1 MVRDE
6 FNNVEITND
15 KQLLKVEFGKT
26 QAAEFTSKK
35 ENPLP
40 EGDLNEKYVGKTI
53 KKETEVNVDY
63 INKVPTHATQTVVQ
77 STTTATGAAAAT
89 ATTAVA
95 ASTVAVVA
103 IATVTGISAALHDY
117 KYDFKSLII
126 SSNELRYELVVYDA
140 LQSEEDYYRSFE
152 EQDQEP
158 SYEEGREEGS
168 SAPFKLQV
176 SNKNYNSTQYL
187 WAYSTNIGTFDNLT
201 LGETYSILLSENRYG
216 GEEIF
221 KDTFTTFANSTLSEF
236 ELYKYTDC
244 ELGTF
249 NYSLDYVD
257 DDDSISGITLEFY
270 EPGTPEK
277 ISASFALDKAKGYQ
291 TYSVLDGQGNA
302 LIELNKK
309 WGYSVFYTRNNENIK
324 FKEGMV
330 EFEDY
335 AGRTSEFRQFVFD
348 KKANFLD
355 NTFQITLDFDDYFG
369 WYDDFKL
376 KITQIPKRNGRRE
389 DTTGSDQYYSQEIS
403 LLPTKEPQTIDLNE
417 YEMFLN
423 DSSFEYIYSLTCNYR
438 GILTTLAEETVP
450 FSFTDNSGFNSFTLS
465 REANFIN
472 NSINVTLDYDDSL
485 GLFDN
490 FVLTMTLIPS
500 DNDGSNQGDYY
511 SQEIPLRST
520 NETQTIVLNE
530 YEMYVRDSYFKYTYL
545 LTCSCKG
552 ETKVLAEE
560 TTPFSFTD
568 MSGGVSEFRSL
579 EFSKEANFLTNTFK
593 VKLDYQ
599 DDFDSLYNF
608 VLHLYPEGVNAQYD
622 FNLEKTTEEQTCTF
636 DENQHWNFS
645 FDYTYSYT
653 VTYYDA
659 QEEVTYQG
667 NEDFVFTD
675 ISGGVSE
682 FKGYTFDGTYDIS
695 TGMAEVQLDYQD
707 DFNYL
712 DNFVLHLLGPIRTTD
727 GPDDPN
733 PFRAGGNT
741 GVDIEDYPYA
751 ISLEKTTEVQYFN
764 VREHQLEIEDGLKY
778 ISALTYEYRGEEQD
792 PVENAAQIEF
802 NDPDALSEFRGIT
815 FVNGEANFMER
826 SFFVQLD
833 FQDDYGYYSN
843 FTLQV
848 RDTTN
853 NGWVEKQL
861 DYTTEP
867 QKVTI
872 DEYDDE
878 NSIYPVDIVGG
889 TLTYNLYYVSSESGD
904 PAAQYLYQTEPS
916 LSFTNSLKSEFYG
929 LDCYYDITTVSNGS
943 YEEYRLPFRMDL
955 VNDAGCFAAPELYVA
970 EVGNEETPIASFQF
984 ANETANS
991 DWTYGSFSGDNSFT
1005 IQDLTNGDEYLL
1017 VLKMWYSDEYSGISE
1032 QRIVY
1037 SEAHSFTLDQTRAIR
1052 GVRMQNYCV
1061 AGSWELYFDVIAN
1074 GDYNSFT
1081 DGVLTLEA
1089 ADGSTYT
1096 YNISID
1102 EYVTVQL
1109 YNAEEGTLD
1118 DNQLED
1124 IMGNPVSISLTY
1136 TCAGVN
1142 DPITLQCLSNYQ
1154 FYVSH

>member
-6 FNNVEITND
+6 FNNVEVTND
-15 KQLLKVEFGKT
+15 KQLLRVEFGKT
-26 QAAEFTSKK
+26 QSAEFTSKK
-35 ENPLP
+35 ENEAP
-40 EGDLNEKYVGKTI
+40 EDELNKKVVGKTI
-53 KKETEVNVDY
+53 KKVTEVNVDY
-63 INKVPTHATQTVVQ
+63 VNKVQTHGTQTVVTSSATA
-77 STTTATGAAAAT
+77 STAGTVA

-103 IATVTGISAALHDY
+103 IATVTGISVGMHDY
-117 KYDFKSLII
+117 KYDIKSFIV

-140 LQSEEDYYRSFE
+140 LVSEEDYWLSFE
-152 EQDQEP
+152 EREQDLT
-158 SYEEGREEGS
+158 YEDENGEVS
-168 SAPFKLQV
+168 SAPFKLRVYNQ
-176 SNKNYNSTQYL
+176 NYDASQYV
-187 WAYSTNIGTFDNLT
+187 WGYSTCSGSFDHLT
-201 LGETYSILLSENRYG
+201 LGDTYNIVLTENRYG

-221 KDTFTTFANSTLSEF
+221 KDTFTTYVNTSITSFDIYQE
-236 ELYKYTDC
+236 TDA

-249 NYSLDYVD
+249 DYYLDYVD
-257 DDDSISGITLEFY
+257 DEDSLLNILLEFY
-270 EPGTPEK
+270 QPEIPEETIVSYELEK
-277 ISASFALDKAKGYQ
+277 YSGFKTIRTNGELD
-291 TYSVLDGQGNA
+291 
-302 LIELNKK
+302 LNSE
-309 WGYSVFYTRNNENIK
+309 WGYRVSYTRGNDPVVY
-324 FKEGMV
+324 KESTI
-330 EFEDY
+330 
-335 AGRTSEFRQFVFD
+335 AFRD
-348 KKANFLD
+348 
-355 NTFQITLDFDDYFG
+355 
-369 WYDDFKL
+369 
-376 KITQIPKRNGRRE
+376 
-389 DTTGSDQYYSQEIS
+389 
-403 LLPTKEPQTIDLNE
+403 
-417 YEMFLN
+417 
-423 DSSFEYIYSLTCNYR
+423 YR
-438 GILTTLAEETVP
+438 GRKAEYR
-450 FSFTDNSGFNSFTLS
+450 GFTLN
-465 REANFIN
+465 REANFKN
-472 NSINVTLDYDDSL
+472 NSIDVTIDYDDGFGWYQDFSL
-485 GLFDN
+485 I
-490 FVLTMTLIPS
+490 MTLIPTE
-500 DNDGSNQGDYY
+500 NDSGAGGNQDDYY
-511 SQEIPLRST
+511 SQEIPLQPTS
-520 NETQTIVLNE
+520 ETQTIVLDE
-530 YEMYVRDSYFKYTYL
+530 YEMYVYDSYFKYTYR
-545 LTCSCKG
+545 LTCNYRG
-552 ETKVLAEE
+552 NLMTLEEE

-568 MSGGVSEFRSL
+568 MSGATSEFYGL
-579 EFSKEANFLTNTFK
+579 DFKKEANFLNNTFK
-593 VKLDYQ
+593 IRLDYV
-599 DDFDSLYNF
+599 DDLRQFYGF
-608 VLHLYPEGVNAQYD
+608 TLHLFPSGVNAQYD
-622 FNLEKTTEEQTCTF
+622 FYLTDTNEEQTCEF

-653 VTYYDA
+653 VTYYDV

-727 GPDDPN
+727 GPDGPN
-733 PFRAGGNT
+733 PFRADGNT
-741 GVDIEDYPYA
+741 GIGIEDYPYA

-815 FVNGEANFMER
+815 FVNGEANFVER
-826 SFFVQLD
+826 SFYVQLD

-878 NSIYPVDIVGG
+878 NYIYPVDIVSG

-929 LDCYYDITTVSNGS
+929 LDCYYDLTTVSNGS

-955 VNDAGCFAAPELYVA
+955 VNDAECFSTPELYVA

-984 ANETANS
+984 ANEAAHS
-991 DWTYGSFSGDNSFT
+991 DWTYGSFSGDDSFT